1 MSCPTARRAD
11 SSCPL
16 LPSGLYG
23 AGLSRSGAQARRADS
38 ASEEGRLPG
47 EHREA
52 RQHHSLGTGPAAV
65 FKGSVE
71 KIIFLLKLEERNECK
86 NNRYIITN
94 PAWSRSPSC
103 PRSCETKLSVCV
115 YGRMSPGGQKCP
127 GALRLSCGPESRQ
140 DWPGGGASAP
150 GVMWRARKGTQRGSG
165 GGSGLVP

>member
-1 MSCPTARRAD
+1 M
-11 SSCPL
+11 
-16 LPSGLYG
+16 
-23 AGLSRSGAQARRADS
+23 
-38 ASEEGRLPG
+38 
-47 EHREA
+47 
-52 RQHHSLGTGPAAV
+52 V

-103 PRSCETKLSVCV
+103 PRSCETKFSMCV

-127 GALRLSCGPESRQ
+127 GALRLSCGPENRQ
-140 DWPGGGASAP
+140 CWPGGGASAP

-165 GGSGLVP
+165 GGSGLVSRLLGWRSLPRTILSSRSGKRLPSHDLCRVSWPLL